1 MENTSEKK
9 YLTLI
14 QKVGYGV
21 GDLGS
26 NYCWTFVASFIMIYC
41 TNTLGVIMM
50 LSKFLDGVSDVIM
63 GRIIDRTKS
72 KMGKARFWYALSAF
86 PVAFFTFLL
95 FNVPS
100 GFTKNTQYVYIF
112 IAYTL
117 MGVVFY
123 TMSNI
128 AYSSLTALVT
138 KNQKE
143 RVQLGS
149 YRFIFAGLAVILIGT
164 FTSDLV
170 EYFGGGQH
178 GWTIVSLIYSLIC
191 FVFLFIPVLAVK
203 ELSDSELM
211 ESGNETEKENKIGF
225 IESVKLLFKNKY
237 FIMLLV
243 WYLVMYL
250 ASGVTSGLG
259 IYYTT
264 YKLNNAGLLGTL
276 SMVGMI
282 PAMIILLFVPQL
294 TEKFGIRRVSIW
306 GAVFGSLGIN
316 LGETG
321 AMAIETLKEVVAT
334 PEVGLFMV
342 LEEYPLGSIL
352 AIVAIISLC
361 AFFVTSANSGVY
373 VLSMLTTDGAI
384 NPPNSKKVLWG
395 IIQSIMAIGLL
406 MAGGLKPLQTI
417 SLAAAFPFIFIMF
430 GACAAFIKSVKK
442 EKI

>member
-1 MENTSEKK
+1 MHS
-9 YLTLI
+9 
-14 QKVGYGV
+14 
-21 GDLGS
+21 
-26 NYCWTFVASFIMIYC
+26 
-41 TNTLGVIMM
+41 
-50 LSKFLDGVSDVIM
+50 
-63 GRIIDRTKS
+63 
-72 KMGKARFWYALSAF
+72 ALSQ
-86 PVAFFTFLL
+86 VAFFTFLL

-306 GAVFGSLGIN
+306 GAVFGIAGGILALIGGN
-316 LGETG
+316 TEFCFIAIVIGLVGKSAGTAPMRGGVNALIAAADDYSALKFGKRVTG
-321 AMAIETLKEVVAT
+321 MMYSCSS
-334 PEVGLFMV
+334 VGLKVGTGFGTAV
-342 LEEYPLGSIL
+342 TGILLEFAKFNGTTEAQSAFTVSVINYGYIL
-352 AIVAIISLC
+352 AVVIPSV
-361 AFFVTSANSGVY
+361 VTLL
-373 VLSMLTTDGAI
+373 VLVFLNVEKENKRMRELG
-384 NPPNSKKVLWG
+384 KK
-395 IIQSIMAIGLL
+395 
-406 MAGGLKPLQTI
+406 
-417 SLAAAFPFIFIMF
+417 
-430 GACAAFIKSVKK
+430 
-442 EKI
+442 

>member
-9 YLTLI
+9 YLTFI

-41 TNTLGVIMM
+41 TNTLGIRSGVIGVIMM

-149 YRFIFAGLAVILIGT
+149 YRYIFAGLAVILIGT

-170 EYFGGGQH
+170 E
-178 GWTIVSLIYSLIC
+178 
-191 FVFLFIPVLAVK
+191 
-203 ELSDSELM
+203 
-211 ESGNETEKENKIGF
+211 
-225 IESVKLLFKNKY
+225 
-237 FIMLLV
+237 
-243 WYLVMYL
+243 
-250 ASGVTSGLG
+250 
-259 IYYTT
+259 
-264 YKLNNAGLLGTL
+264 
-276 SMVGMI
+276 
-282 PAMIILLFVPQL
+282 
-294 TEKFGIRRVSIW
+294 
-306 GAVFGSLGIN
+306 
-316 LGETG
+316 
-321 AMAIETLKEVVAT
+321 
-334 PEVGLFMV
+334 
-342 LEEYPLGSIL
+342 
-352 AIVAIISLC
+352 
-361 AFFVTSANSGVY
+361 
-373 VLSMLTTDGAI
+373 
-384 NPPNSKKVLWG
+384 
-395 IIQSIMAIGLL
+395 
-406 MAGGLKPLQTI
+406 
-417 SLAAAFPFIFIMF
+417 
-430 GACAAFIKSVKK
+430 
-442 EKI
+442 